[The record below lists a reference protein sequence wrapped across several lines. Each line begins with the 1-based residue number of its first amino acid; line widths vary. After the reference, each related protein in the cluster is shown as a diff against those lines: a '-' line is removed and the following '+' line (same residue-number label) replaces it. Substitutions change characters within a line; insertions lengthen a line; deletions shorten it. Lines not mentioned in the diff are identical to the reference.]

1 MTVTRRKPDADD
13 YVVGEDAEV
22 TNIDLDKEEFTYRGR
37 RLTES
42 QAERIGEETL
52 ESIRKGRPPLE
63 QVRRNRGRPSLT
75 GKTQRSPQV
84 AFRLT
89 PELRAKVDA
98 RAKAEG
104 KPVSQIARDALEQY
118 LAS

>member
-1 MTVTRRKPDADD
+1 MARSKPDPDD
-13 YVVGEDAEV
+13 YIIGDDADA
-22 TNIDLDKEEFTYRGR
+22 TDIDLDEEEFFYRNK
-37 RLTES
+37 RLREAD
-42 QAERIGEETL
+42 AERVAEETL
-52 ESIRKGRPPLE
+52 ESIRRDEPSLE
-63 QVRRNRGRPSLT
+63 KIRRNRGRPSLT

-89 PELRAKVDA
+89 PELRAKVEA

>member
-1 MTVTRRKPDADD
+1 MTKRKPDPDD
-13 YVVGEDAEV
+13 FILGEEAEV
-22 TNIDLDKEEFTYRGR
+22 TDIDLDEEEFTYRGR

-42 QAERIGEETL
+42 EAERIGEETL
-52 ESIRKGRPPLE
+52 ESIRKGQPQLE
-63 QVRRNRGRPSLT
+63 QIRRNRGRPSLT

-89 PELRAKVDA
+89 PELRAKVEA

-104 KPVSQIARDALEQY
+104 KPVSQIARDALEHY

>member
-1 MTVTRRKPDADD
+1 MTRRKPDPDD
-13 YVVGEDAEV
+13 FIVRDDAEV
-22 TNIDLDKEEFTYRGR
+22 TNVDLHEEEFTSRGR

-42 QAERIGEETL
+42 EAERIGEETL
-52 ESIRKGRPPLE
+52 ESIRKGQPRLE
-63 QVRRNRGRPSLT
+63 EIRRNRGRPSLT

-89 PELRAKVDA
+89 PELRAKVEA
-98 RAKAEG
+98 RAMAEG
-104 KPVSQIARDALEQY
+104 KPVSQIARDALEHY